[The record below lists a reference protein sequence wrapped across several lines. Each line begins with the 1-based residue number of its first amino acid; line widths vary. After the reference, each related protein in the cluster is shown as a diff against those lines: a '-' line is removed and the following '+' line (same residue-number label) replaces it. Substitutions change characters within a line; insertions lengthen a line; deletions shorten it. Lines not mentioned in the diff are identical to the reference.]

1 MESKTTN
8 TTTTTIRIPK
18 ILRDKLAVIKFKSHL
33 DELHQVIQ
41 LLYNTTNLTELE
53 ESNSGINAGE
63 QTKEVVTAIL
73 PNPETTLNNQFAL
86 NVKEEVE

>member
-1 MESKTTN
+1 MESKN

-18 ILRDKLAVIKFKSHL
+18 ILRDKLAIIKFKSHL

-53 ESNSGINAGE
+53 EDLQIILAGE
-63 QTKEVVTAIL
+63 QIKTNKEVVEGNT
-73 PNPETTLNNQFAL
+73 NPEATLNNQFAL
-86 NVKEEVE
+86 NVEEVSE